1 MDDEK
6 NREERLRQFILLLRT
21 MNEEARIAYLKEC
34 KYEATNG
41 RNDGWVQEGYRK
53 YLEAAKYV

>member
-1 MDDEK
+1 
-6 NREERLRQFILLLRT
+6 

>member
-1 MDDEK
+1 
-6 NREERLRQFILLLRT
+6 
-21 MNEEARIAYLKEC
+21 MNEETRNAYLKEC
-34 KYEATNG
+34 EYEAKNG

>member
-6 NREERLRQFILLLRT
+6 NREEKLRQFILLLRT
-21 MNEEARIAYLKEC
+21 MNEEARIAYLKES
-34 KYEATNG
+34 KYEVTNW

>member
-1 MDDEK
+1 
-6 NREERLRQFILLLRT
+6 
-21 MNEEARIAYLKEC
+21 MNEETRIAYLKEC
-34 KYEATNG
+34 EYEAKNG